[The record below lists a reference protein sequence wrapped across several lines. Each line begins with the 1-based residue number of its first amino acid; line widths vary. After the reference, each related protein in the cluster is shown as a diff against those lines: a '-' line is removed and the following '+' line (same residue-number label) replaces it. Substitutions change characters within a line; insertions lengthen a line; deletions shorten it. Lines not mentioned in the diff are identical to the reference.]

1 LEGKKSGF
9 FVLIGIVA
17 FLSLALVLL
26 AGYVFFV
33 PRVTDGKDLD
43 KGKIV
48 KVPKDD
54 ELALIS
60 MFDKNTAFNL
70 KSSEKDS
77 TIHILLVNVHLQYYK
92 ELKGIDDTT
101 AKIETNK
108 KKLSELVGTYFQQL
122 SIDDVKKGEA
132 KEKAREDLKKMMN
145 DYLLQNEVV
154 NGELVY
160 SIIFDYWFYQ

>member
-1 LEGKKSGF
+1 MEGKKGGF
-9 FVLIGIVA
+9 FILIGIVA

-33 PRVTDGKDLD
+33 PGSDDGKEQE
-43 KGKIV
+43 KEKIV
-48 KVPKDD
+48 TVPKDD
-54 ELALIS
+54 ELALIP
-60 MFDKNTAFNL
+60 MFEKNTPFNL
-70 KSSEKDS
+70 KSGEKD
-77 TIHILLVNVHLQYYK
+77 TTVHVLLVNVQVQYYK
-92 ELKGIDDTT
+92 EIKGITNTT
-101 AKIETNK
+101 EKIESNK
-108 KKLSELVGTYFQQL
+108 TKLSELVGTYFQQL

-145 DYLLQNEVV
+145 EYLLQNEVI